1 MKIESNTTPIAWYR
15 RPHPTQAPEGF
26 ATRLAETIELLREAA
41 SLEPCVLA
49 HSLSAEDM
57 VLFHLIAE
65 HDLPIK
71 SIALDTRK
79 LPNATIELWNRV
91 ETIYSRR
98 IEGVVPLAA
107 HIAELDAMGADAG
120 LYESKAVR
128 AHCCELRKTEP
139 LRAVL
144 AGKRAWVT
152 GLRRAQ
158 SAGRSSVVAKE
169 FDTSFQLHKFSPI
182 FLWSDEDVWY
192 FIDKYEIPHNRLYE
206 NGYASIGCEPCTRPI
221 REGEHPRAG
230 RWWWEQTDPNAIK
243 SECGIHVA
251 AAPDTNPTS
260 SNARTA

>member
-1 MKIESNTTPIAWYR
+1 MKLETHSTTPIAWYR
-15 RPHPTQAPEGF
+15 RPRPRAAPAGF
-26 ATRLAETIELLREAA
+26 AERLSETIELLREAA
-41 SLEPCVLA
+41 SYEPCVLA

-65 HDLPIK
+65 HDLPIQ
-71 SIALDTRK
+71 SIALNTGK
-79 LPNATIELWNRV
+79 LPNATLDLWNRV

-98 IEGVVPLAA
+98 IESVAPSPTDL
-107 HIAELDAMGADAG
+107 AELDATGADAG

-128 AHCCELRKTEP
+128 AHCCELRKTAP
-139 LRAVL
+139 LRIAL

-158 SAGRSSVVAKE
+158 SMGRANLLASE
-169 FDTSFQLHKFSPI
+169 FDTSFQLQKLSPVL
-182 FLWSDEDVWY
+182 LWTDEDVWY
-192 FIDKYEIPHNRLYE
+192 FIDKHQIPYSPLYE
-206 NGYASIGCEPCTRPI
+206 KGYASIGCEPCTRPI

-251 AAPDTNPTS
+251 ATDNTQDS
-260 SNARTA
+260 K

>member
-1 MKIESNTTPIAWYR
+1 MKIESNTAPIAWYR
-15 RPHPTQAPEGF
+15 RPRPTQTPEGF
-26 ATRLAETIELLREAA
+26 AERLAETIELLRDAA
-41 SLEPCVLA
+41 SHEPCVLA

-65 HDLPIK
+65 HDFPIK

-79 LPNATIELWNRV
+79 LPSATIELWNRV

-98 IEGVVPLAA
+98 IEGVAPLAI
-107 HIAELDAMGADAG
+107 HIAELDAMWADVG

-139 LRAVL
+139 LRAAL

-158 SAGRSSVVAKE
+158 SAGRANVVARE
-169 FDTSFQLHKFSPI
+169 FDAAFQLQKFSPI
-182 FLWSDEDVWY
+182 FRWADEDVWY
-192 FIDKYEIPHNRLYE
+192 FIDKHQIPHSSLYAK
-206 NGYASIGCEPCTRPI
+206 GYASIGCEPCTRPI

-230 RWWWEQTDPNAIK
+230 RWWWEQTDPTAIK
-243 SECGIHVA
+243 SECGIHA
-251 AAPDTNPTS
+251 AAPDSNSNS